1 MAVQKHK
8 KSRAKSA
15 MRRSH
20 HRATIAAY
28 GTDAITGEVHRRHR
42 ITASGYYRGKAVV
55 NIRVKERKEEEDE
68 A

>member
-20 HRATIAAY
+20 HKAKLVAY
-28 GTDAITGEVHRRHR
+28 GTDAITGEVHLRHR
-42 ITASGYYRGKAVV
+42 ITASGYYRGKPVV
-55 NIRVKERKEEEDE
+55 NIRVKEQKEEED
-68 A
+68 